1 MTTAFDP
8 LFSADAIHRHL
19 RTRIIGQTLH
29 VHDAVDSTNRV
40 VAELAQAGAPDGT
53 VVVAEAQTQGRGRL
67 GRRWVSPPGM
77 NLYLSILLARSRPQ
91 RLLTWIHLL
100 AAVAVVRAI
109 ATVTGVP
116 ARLKWPN
123 DVLVYRGGQ
132 GRKVAGIL
140 TETIGRTPHGD
151 GAVVVGIGINVN
163 MPSEAFPEDLRP
175 SASSLLI
182 ETGRPVDRIGL
193 LARLLLE
200 VEQRYEHLLEH
211 GTAGL
216 MAAYR
221 ELSDT
226 LGRQVRVELVG
237 GGLVEGSAEALAP
250 DGALRL
256 RTDNGTV
263 VEIRAGDVVHL
274 R

>member
-1 MTTAFDP
+1 VNPPIGP
-8 LFSADAIHRHL
+8 LLSLETIRARLSTRVIGSTLSVHRE
-19 RTRIIGQTLH
+19 
-29 VHDAVDSTNRV
+29 VDSTNRL
-40 VAELAQAGAPDGT
+40 AGDLAQAGTPDGT
-53 VVVAEAQTQGRGRL
+53 VIVAEAQTQGHGRL
-67 GRRWVSPPGM
+67 GRSWFSPPGM
-77 NLYLSILLARSRPQ
+77 NLYLSILLARAHPQ
-91 RLLTWIHLL
+91 PLLTWIPLL
-100 AAVAVVRAI
+100 AGVAVVRAI
-109 ATVTGVP
+109 QEVTDLP
-116 ARLKWPN
+116 TRLKWPN
-123 DVLVYRGGQ
+123 DVQADREGHS
-132 GRKVAGIL
+132 RKIAGIL
-140 TETIGRTPHGD
+140 TETIGRTPQGD

-163 MPSEAFPEDLRP
+163 MPHETFPEDLRP